1 MKHQMK
7 RGLALLLCLLLLG
20 TLAPAFTAQAEEIR
34 IIPAEESDGAIVL
47 IGENAAAKPVITAQ
61 PKSLTAAL
69 NTEAKFT
76 VKATGAGNYQWY
88 WRKSA
93 SGSWS
98 KSTLSGSTTATLSVT
113 ATAGRSGYQYRC
125 KVSNDAGYVYT
136 SAATLTVQGLLVV
149 TTPPAAD
156 AARSDGRGGGKGR
169 GARWPPYQ

>member
-1 MKHQMK
+1 MKHRMK
-7 RGLALLLCLLLLG
+7 RGLALLLCLVLLG

-93 SGSWS
+93 SGAWS
-98 KSTLSGSTTATLSVT
+98 KST
-113 ATAGRSGYQYRC
+113 RSEER
-125 KVSNDAGYVYT
+125 
-136 SAATLTVQGLLVV
+136 L
-149 TTPPAAD
+149 
-156 AARSDGRGGGKGR
+156 
-169 GARWPPYQ
+169 